1 MKPSQGTTEMAATTG
16 TDPALTSRLGIARA
30 EAGQALSR
38 EEVATIVRE
47 VIGSMEGDISA
58 VDLRVYDELESLARY
73 IQSAR
78 VEIAALRPDEI
89 RQDHIPAATDAL
101 DAVVGA
107 TEEATGRILDAA
119 AQIQTIAG
127 GLEQA
132 VKSQMVRS

>member
-16 TDPALTSRLGIARA
+16 TDPALTSRLQIARA
-30 EAGQALSR
+30 EAGQALPR

-78 VEIAALRPDEI
+78 VEIAPSGRTRSARITSPRPPTSWTPSSARPRRRPVVSWTQRSRSRRSREEI
-89 RQDHIPAATDAL
+89 
-101 DAVVGA
+101 
-107 TEEATGRILDAA
+107 GRAH
-119 AQIQTIAG
+119 
-127 GLEQA
+127 
-132 VKSQMVRS
+132 V

>member
-1 MKPSQGTTEMAATTG
+1 
-16 TDPALTSRLGIARA
+16 
-30 EAGQALSR
+30 
-38 EEVATIVRE
+38 
-47 VIGSMEGDISA
+47 MEGYISA

-89 RQDHIPAATDAL
+89 RQDHIPAATDEL

-119 AQIQTIAG
+119 EQIQTIAG
-127 GLEQA
+127 GLDQA
-132 VKSQMVRS
+132 VQRQLVDLVTGIFEACNFQDIPGQRTQIGRSSWRERMGQKGKN